1 MVTVEELI
9 GNLLLRHNC
18 VIIPS
23 FGGFVAKKVS
33 AKIDFSSGK
42 MFPPRKSLLFNK
54 QLINNDGLLINELAQ
69 TNSISYDTASNEIQS
84 KIGDWNK
91 AISAGKRI
99 EIDKVG
105 YIYTDEQQNI
115 CFEQD
120 RFFNL
125 LLESF
130 GMGKIQ
136 FIPEQQVPVEE
147 AETLIST
154 SETPII
160 SLNPV
165 ETENEAGSEQQEEN
179 AAIVLPE
186 VGRGRK
192 KVWKYVAAACLLPI
206 AFYSIWIPMKTDV
219 LESGVLSIYDFNPFR
234 VQNEAKYERPSN
246 VTDQLV
252 LLQDKEATLE
262 EKIEVLPADVSV
274 YTYKYD
280 DELYIPVALLDDTGL
295 TDKQTNNKTTP
306 PIEELDSNF
315 EPNAMHYI
323 VGCFGVKTN
332 ATNFVAKLR
341 SEGLDAKI
349 VDTENGLH
357 RVAAGSAISL
367 EELNKVKAEVTALGH
382 AGWILK

>member
-54 QLINNDGLLINELAQ
+54 QLINNDGLLINELSQA
-69 TNSISYDTASNEIQS
+69 NRISYQTASNEIQS
-84 KIGDWNK
+84 KVGEWNK
-91 AISAGKRI
+91 SISAGGRI
-99 EIDKVG
+99 EIDRGG
-105 YIYTDEQQNI
+105 YIYTDEERNI

-130 GMGKIQ
+130 GLGKIQ
-136 FIPEQQVPVEE
+136 FITEE
-147 AETLIST
+147 EVIEREPAITAN
-154 SETPII
+154 ETPII
-160 SLNPV
+160 QLNPV

-179 AAIVLPE
+179 AAVVLPE
-186 VGRGRK
+186 ISRGRK
-192 KVWKYVAAACLLPI
+192 KVWKYIAAACILPI

-234 VQNEAKYERPSN
+234 AQNEAKYERPSN
-246 VTDQLV
+246 VTDDIV
-252 LLQDKEATLE
+252 LSLEKEATLE
-262 EKIEVLPADVSV
+262 EKINSLPTKVSV

-280 DELYIPVALLDDTGL
+280 DELYIPVALSNGTE
-295 TDKQTNNKTTP
+295 TNEKEVNNNTTEA
-306 PIEELDSNF
+306 IEGHDSKF
-315 EPNAMHYI
+315 EANTMHYI

-349 VDTENGLH
+349 VDVKNGLH

-367 EELNKVKAEVTALGH
+367 EELYKIKSEVTALGH
-382 AGWILK
+382 LGWILK

>member
-9 GNLLLRHNC
+9 GNLLLRQNC

-54 QLINNDGLLINELAQ
+54 QLINNDGLLINELSQA
-69 TNSISYDTASNEIQS
+69 NRISYETASNEIQS
-84 KIGDWNK
+84 KVGEWNK
-91 AISAGKRI
+91 SISAGERI
-99 EIDKVG
+99 EIDRVG
-105 YIYTDEQQNI
+105 YIYTDEERNI

-136 FIPEQQVPVEE
+136 FIPEEKVIEREPAITANE
-147 AETLIST
+147 S
-154 SETPII
+154 PII
-160 SLNPV
+160 QLNPV

-179 AAIVLPE
+179 AAVVLPE
-186 VGRGRK
+186 ISRGRN
-192 KVWKYVAAACLLPI
+192 KVWKYIAAACILPI

-234 VQNEAKYERPSN
+234 VQNEARYERPSN
-246 VTDQLV
+246 VTDDIV
-252 LLQDKEATLE
+252 LSLEKEATLE
-262 EKIEVLPADVSV
+262 EKINSLPTEVSV

-280 DELYIPVALLDDTGL
+280 DELYIPVALSNGTE
-295 TDKQTNNKTTP
+295 TNEKEANNNTTEA
-306 PIEELDSNF
+306 IEDHDSKF
-315 EPNAMHYI
+315 EANAMHYI

-349 VDTENGLH
+349 VDVKNGLH

-367 EELNKVKAEVTALGH
+367 EELYKIKSEVTALGH
-382 AGWILK
+382 LGWILK

>member
-69 TNSISYDTASNEIQS
+69 ANSTSYETASNEIQT
-84 KIGDWNK
+84 KVGDWNK
-91 AISAGKRI
+91 AISSGERI
-99 EIDKVG
+99 EIDRVG

-130 GMGKIQ
+130 GLGKIQ
-136 FIPEQQVPVEE
+136 FIPEHQVSEIE
-147 AETLIST
+147 AETEIST
-154 SETPII
+154 GETPII
-160 SLNPV
+160 PLNPL
-165 ETENEAGSEQQEEN
+165 ESQKEGSEQEESV
-179 AAIVLPE
+179 IVELPE
-186 VGRGRK
+186 ISKGRK
-192 KVWKYVAAACLLPI
+192 KVWKYLAAACLLPI

-246 VTDQLV
+246 VADQIV
-252 LLQDKEATLE
+252 LPLDKEATLE
-262 EKIEVLPADVSV
+262 EKIESLPADVSV

-295 TDKQTNNKTTP
+295 TEKEANNNTTA
-306 PIEELDSNF
+306 PIEEYESNF

-349 VDTENGLH
+349 VDVENGLH

-367 EELNKVKAEVTALGH
+367 EELNKIKADVSSLGH
-382 AGWILK
+382 SGWTLK